1 MIDNQ
6 LLSGG
11 YLIILFHWIL

>member
-11 YLIILFHWIL
+11 YLIISFHWIL